1 MSEQTV
7 NVAIDG
13 MTCGSCVYKIE
24 CELSDLEGV
33 TEAKVDLQAKRGTVK
48 MTGLTPDDI
57 VKKINEL
64 GFKAKLV

>member
-7 NVAIDG
+7 NVTIDG

-24 CELSDLEGV
+24 CEVGDMEGV
-33 TEAKVDLQAKRGTVK
+33 QEVKVDLQAKRFTVK
-48 MTGLTPDDI
+48 FDGLSPDDI

-64 GFKAKLV
+64 GF